1 MRAEFETGAIECV
14 PVSSGFPSCGGKHA
28 RGRVLSNSMAGFVRT
43 TVASFSLTAPR
54 DWRYLDTSRGAGPL
68 VFVFVGEAVSA
79 IDVAHRRPA
88 AR

>member
-1 MRAEFETGAIECV
+1 MLAEFETGAIECV
-14 PVSSGFPSCGGKHA
+14 TVSSGVSLCEGKHA

-68 VFVFVGEAVSA
+68 AFVLVGEAVSA
-79 IDVAHRRPA
+79 MDVAHCRPA